1 MRKSQNSNK
10 TQISKLNNQ
19 IKKLLKFEFQQLF
32 EIEIWNLFVI
42 WKLLFGIL
50 GNPKPE
56 PLSLEGEKLT
66 NGLCERVNTFK

>member
-32 EIEIWNLFVI
+32 EIEIWNLI
-42 WKLLFGIL
+42 
-50 GNPKPE
+50 NP
-56 PLSLEGEKLT
+56 
-66 NGLCERVNTFK
+66 CQ